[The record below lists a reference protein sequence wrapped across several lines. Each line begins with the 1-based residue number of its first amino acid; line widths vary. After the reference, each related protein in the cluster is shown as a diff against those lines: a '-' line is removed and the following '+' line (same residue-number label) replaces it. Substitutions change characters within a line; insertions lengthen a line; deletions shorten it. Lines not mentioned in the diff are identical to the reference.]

1 MLFRGGDLHQALYQP
16 LTSGALASLRTA
28 LITAVTAACLA
39 GCSST
44 RVTQPLLAGH
54 DTYTVSART
63 SQGGTAPAREAA
75 VLAASQQCSRL
86 SKQLLLL
93 KSSTDVGFNADQ
105 GVVDVNQGV
114 VDVTFRCLAASDPEL
129 RRPSI
134 RPDVV
139 TRSGNASR

>member
-1 MLFRGGDLHQALYQP
+1 MQFHGGDLYQALYQP

-28 LITAVTAACLA
+28 SIATVTAACLA
-39 GCSST
+39 GCSAT
-44 RVTQPLLAGH
+44 RVTKPLLVGP

-93 KSSTDVGFNADQ
+93 KSSTDVGFNADE
-105 GVVDVNQGV
+105 GVVDANQGV
-114 VDVTFRCLAASDPEL
+114 VDLKFRCLAASDPEL

-134 RPDVV
+134 RPDVAI
-139 TRSGNASR
+139 RSGNASR

>member
-1 MLFRGGDLHQALYQP
+1 
-16 LTSGALASLRTA
+16 
-28 LITAVTAACLA
+28 LIAAVTAACLA
-39 GCSST
+39 GCSAT
-44 RVTQPLLAGH
+44 RVTQPLLVGP

-63 SQGGTAPAREAA
+63 SQGGTAPAKEAA

-105 GVVDVNQGV
+105 GVVDVNQGI
-114 VDVTFRCLAASDPEL
+114 VDLTFRCLAASDAEF
-129 RRPSI
+129 RRPII

-139 TRSGNASR
+139 IRSGNASR

>member
-1 MLFRGGDLHQALYQP
+1 MQFHGGDLYQALYQP

-28 LITAVTAACLA
+28 SIATVTAACLA
-39 GCSST
+39 GCSAT
-44 RVTQPLLAGH
+44 RVTQPLLVGP

-93 KSSTDVGFNADQ
+93 KSSTDVGFNADE
-105 GVVDVNQGV
+105 GVVDANQGV
-114 VDVTFRCLAASDPEL
+114 VDLKFRCLAASDLEL

-134 RPDVV
+134 RPDVAI
-139 TRSGNASR
+139 RSGNASR

>member
-1 MLFRGGDLHQALYQP
+1 
-16 LTSGALASLRTA
+16 
-28 LITAVTAACLA
+28 
-39 GCSST
+39 
-44 RVTQPLLAGH
+44 LLVGP

-63 SQGGTAPAREAA
+63 SQGGTAPAKEAA

-105 GVVDVNQGV
+105 GVVDVNQGI
-114 VDVTFRCLAASDPEL
+114 VDLTFRCLAASDAEF
-129 RRPSI
+129 RRPII

-139 TRSGNASR
+139 IRSGNASR